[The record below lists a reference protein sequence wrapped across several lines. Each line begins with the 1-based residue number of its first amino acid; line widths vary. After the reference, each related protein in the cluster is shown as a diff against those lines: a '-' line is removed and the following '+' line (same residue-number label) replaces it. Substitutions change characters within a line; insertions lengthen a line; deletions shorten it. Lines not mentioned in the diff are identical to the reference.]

1 MAKKAVPEQ
10 QLPLAP
16 YRNQQLFSDYY
27 LANTLPQRADWQAL
41 AVQAQPVM
49 AKIAAIFNNLW
60 QGAPAFMHREELP
73 RAEYSIPA
81 PSFFS

>member
-1 MAKKAVPEQ
+1 MAKKVVPDQ

-41 AVQAQPVM
+41 ALQAQPVM
-49 AKIAAIFNNLW
+49 AKIAGIFKK
-60 QGAPAFMHREELP
+60 
-73 RAEYSIPA
+73 YK
-81 PSFFS
+81 PSENEPQTPDRLLYAAQRP

>member
-49 AKIAAIFNNLW
+49 AKIAAIFKK
-60 QGAPAFMHREELP
+60 
-73 RAEYSIPA
+73 
-81 PSFFS
+81 